1 MTLKTVI
8 CIIFW
13 RNTSDKKTPFNFD
26 HNSKLMIFFVDRLSI
41 LTYYF
46 HLRDVWKWKKGWAKS
61 LCIIGLKKHLLRNQC
76 VIKHTIHKSCT
87 LTWVFL
93 SLWNLVKYCQQDV
106 KLAFDMLADRV
117 LKLSKKMENEVFVG
131 QQ

>member
-1 MTLKTVI
+1 MILKNVI

-13 RNTSDKKTPFNFD
+13 RNRPDKKTPFNFD
-26 HNSKLMIFFVDRLSI
+26 HNSKLITFLLIARLYWHI
-41 LTYYF
+41 YYF
-46 HLRDVWKWKKGWAKS
+46 HLRDVYKSKKSRDKS

-76 VIKHTIHKSCT
+76 VIKYTIHKSCT

-117 LKLSKKMENEVFVG
+117 LKHTKIKNGELLGE
-131 QQ
+131 Q